1 MIKKININN
10 LGLFKNFQWDV
21 AIRSNP
27 GNNII
32 PLNKENIL
40 YGRNYSGKTT
50 LSRII
55 RALETKELSPKYL
68 NPEFEII
75 LTDNSTIDQSNFHEN
90 TLNVRCFNEDFIKEN
105 LSFIIN
111 PDSEIKPFAILGE
124 NSEIEAQ
131 IEAIKNELGDSN
143 EDSKT
148 IKYKEL
154 ADLSELAS
162 THNTDLIGLKRTLDT
177 QLTNKATGNT
187 DSIKQQ
193 HLKFG
198 DINYNKTKL
207 LHEINEVLLPAFTSI
222 DANKETTNLEQINEI
237 EKISVAHSVNFINAY
252 ESELPEIKIALEQT
266 LLDNNKIAELLA
278 NSSIN
283 EWVKKGYDIH
293 SEDRNCTC
301 KFCGNLISE
310 SRWTE
315 LDNHFDEESKKLE
328 ETLNVFKEKI
338 AREIDSLSNIKL
350 ANKELFYISFHNELN
365 ECSESFNTQILNYKA
380 DLEFLLSKIDERLLS
395 IHIPIIY
402 DYTTTFS
409 QTDFSATIEL
419 YDDIKNRNNT
429 YSTELSGKISEA
441 KKELRLLEVKRFVNT
456 IQYSTQLQNIS
467 SKETEYTSKETER
480 KEVDDYIKLKEK
492 EIIELSRQLNNEEE
506 GARKVND
513 YLQNYFGHQNLELQ
527 AIEEEVDSDKKIRFN
542 IVRDG
547 NIAYHLS
554 EGECS
559 IISFCY
565 FMAKL
570 DDIHTAGE
578 KPIILI
584 DDPISSL
591 DSNHIFYVYSLINNE
606 LFVKKRFEQIFISTH
621 NLEFFKYLKMLK
633 FSKVDRQT
641 QSEYFLVNRF
651 ENKCNIS
658 LMPSY
663 LKDYVTEFNYLFHQ
677 IYKCAKHDTVSDLNL
692 DVFYNFGN
700 NLRKFL
706 EVYLFYKYPSKLNS
720 SDGNSSNN
728 KRLIK
733 FFGENQTVLL
743 IERITNEFSHLE
755 ENSGRSTQPID
766 VPEMKTVAEF
776 ILSSIRL
783 KDEEQYNA
791 LLESIGIAQVI
802 EQVTVNPNL
811 N

>member
-32 PLNKENIL
+32 PLNKENII

-68 NPEFEII
+68 NPEFEIL

-131 IEAIKNELGDSN
+131 IEAIKSELGDSN

-148 IKYKEL
+148 LKYKEL
-154 ADLSELAS
+154 DDLTELVGVQNAELTRLRRS
-162 THNTDLIGLKRTLDT
+162 LET
-177 QLTNKATGNT
+177 QLTNKATSAT

-198 DINYNKTKL
+198 DINYNKAKL
-207 LHEINEVLLPAFTSI
+207 QQEIDKVLLPAFTAI
-222 DANKETTNLEQINEI
+222 DASKESTNIEQIDEV
-237 EKISVAHSVNFINAY
+237 EKINVSHSVSFINIY
-252 ESELPEIKIALEQT
+252 ERELPEIKLVLEQA

-283 EWVKKGYDIH
+283 EWVKKGYDLH

-301 KFCGNLISE
+301 KFCGNPILE
-310 SRWTE
+310 SRWKE

-328 ETLNVFKEKI
+328 DTLNVCKVKI
-338 AREIDSLSNIKL
+338 AREIDAISNIKL
-350 ANKELFYISFHNELN
+350 PNKDLFYISFHSELN
-365 ECSESFNTQILNYKA
+365 ECSDSFNSHILNYKA
-380 DLEFLLSKIDERLLS
+380 DLEFLLSKIDERLLL
-395 IHIPIIY
+395 IHSPITY

-409 QTDFSATIEL
+409 QTDFSATVEL
-419 YDDIKNRNNT
+419 YNDIKNRNNA
-429 YSTELSGKISEA
+429 YSNELSGKISEA
-441 KKELRLLEVKRFVNT
+441 KKELRLLEVKRFVDT
-456 IQYSTQLQNIS
+456 IQYSTQLQNIAN
-467 SKETEYTSKETER
+467 KEIEFTSKETER

-542 IVRDG
+542 IVRNGD
-547 NIAYHLS
+547 IAYHLS

-570 DDIHTAGE
+570 DDIHTAGQ

-591 DSNHIFYVYSLINNE
+591 DSNHIFYIYSLINSE
-606 LFVKKRFEQIFISTH
+606 LFIKDRFEQIFISTH
-621 NLEFFKYLKMLK
+621 NLDFLKYLKRLK
-633 FSKVDRQT
+633 LTRNQH
-641 QSEYFLVNRF
+641 EYFIINRYSDYS
-651 ENKCNIS
+651 EIAI
-658 LMPSY
+658 MPNY
-663 LKDYVTEFNYLFHQ
+663 LKNYITEFNFLFEQ
-677 IYKCAKHDTVSDLNL
+677 IYNCAKAEIITDENHHIY
-692 DVFYNFGN
+692 YNFGN
-700 NLRKFL
+700 NARKFL
-706 EVYLFYKYPSKLNS
+706 EALLFYKYPSK
-720 SDGNSSNN
+720 
-728 KRLIK
+728 I
-733 FFGENQTVLL
+733 ENQTQNANSKRLL
-743 IERITNEFSHLE
+743 KYFGDDQQATLLTDRVNNELSHLE
-755 ENSGRSTQPID
+755 EIFDRGMNPIEI
-766 VPEMKTVAEF
+766 PEIKRVAQF
-776 ILSSIRL
+776 ILDKMAF

-791 LLESIGIAQVI
+791 LLESIGISQAI
-802 EQVTVNPNL
+802 EQVTENPNL

>member
-1 MIKKININN
+1 MIKRININN
-10 LGLFKNFQWDV
+10 VGLFKNFQWNA

-27 GNNII
+27 GNN
-32 PLNKENIL
+32 PVELKKENIF

-55 RALETKELSPKYL
+55 RALETKEISSKYL

-75 LTDNSTIDQSNFHEN
+75 LFDNSRIDQSNFHEN
-90 TLNVRCFNEDFIKEN
+90 ILNVRCFNEDFIKEN
-105 LSFIIN
+105 LNFIIN

-131 IEAIKNELGDSN
+131 IEVIKNELGDNN
-143 EDSKT
+143 ENSKT
-148 IKYKEL
+148 LKYKEL
-154 ADLSELAS
+154 ADLSELVGVQNAEL
-162 THNTDLIGLKRTLDT
+162 DRLKRTLET
-177 QLTNKATGNT
+177 QLTNKATVGT
-187 DSIKQQ
+187 ESIKQQ

-207 LHEINEVLLPAFTSI
+207 QHEINKILSPVFISI
-222 DANKETTNLEQINEI
+222 DESNESTNLEQIKEV
-237 EKISVAHSVNFINAY
+237 EKINVSQSINFANVY
-252 ESELPEIKIALEQT
+252 ERELSEITLALEQP

-278 NSSIN
+278 NSSLN
-283 EWVKKGYDIH
+283 EWVKKGYDLH
-293 SEDRNCTC
+293 SEDRNCSC
-301 KFCGNLISE
+301 KFCGNPIQS
-310 SRWTE
+310 SRWNE

-328 ETLNVFKEKI
+328 DTLNVFKFKLI
-338 AREIDSLSNIKL
+338 AEIDAITNIKL
-350 ANKELFYISFHNELN
+350 ANKDFFYISFHDELT
-365 ECSESFNTQILNYKA
+365 ECSNAFNSQILNYKA

-395 IHIPIIY
+395 IHSPIAY
-402 DYTTTFS
+402 DYTITFS
-409 QTDFSATIEL
+409 QEDFSAIIGL
-419 YDDIKNRNNT
+419 YNDIRNRNNV

-441 KKELRLLEVKRFVNT
+441 KKELRLLEIKRFVET
-456 IQYSTQLQNIS
+456 IQYSTQLQNIA
-467 SKETEYTSKETER
+467 SKVTENTNKETER

-506 GARKVND
+506 GARKVNG

-542 IVRDG
+542 IVRNG
-547 NIAYHLS
+547 EIAYHLS

-570 DDIHTAGE
+570 DDIHTAGQ

-591 DSNHIFYVYSLINNE
+591 DSNHIFYIYSLINNE

-633 FSKVDRQT
+633 FSKIDRQT

-651 ENKCNIS
+651 ENKCTIS

-677 IYKCAKHDTVSDLNL
+677 IYKCAKHDVVSDSNL
-692 DVFYNFGN
+692 DIFYNFGN

-776 ILSSIRL
+776 ILSSIEQ
-783 KDEEQYNA
+783 KDEEQYKA
-791 LLESIGIAQVI
+791 LLESIGIASVI
-802 EQVTVNPNL
+802 EQIALTSN
-811 N
+811 

>member
-27 GNNII
+27 GNNVIA
-32 PLNKENIL
+32 LNKENIF

-55 RALETKELSPKYL
+55 RALETKEISPKYL

-75 LTDNSTIDQSNFHEN
+75 LTDNSTIDQSNFREN
-90 TLNVRCFNEDFIKEN
+90 ILNVRCFNEDFIKEN

-111 PDSEIKPFAILGE
+111 PDSDIKPFAILGE

-131 IEAIKNELGDSN
+131 IEAIKNELGDNN

-148 IKYKEL
+148 LKYKEL
-154 ADLSELAS
+154 SDLSELTRAQI
-162 THNTDLIGLKRTLDT
+162 TELIGLKRLLDT
-177 QLTNKATGNT
+177 QLTNKATGNA
-187 DSIKQQ
+187 DSIKQE

-207 LHEINEVLLPAFTSI
+207 QQEINEVLLPAFTSI

-237 EKISVAHSVNFINAY
+237 EKISVSHSVNFTNGY
-252 ESELPEIKIALEQT
+252 ERELLEIKIALEQP
-266 LLDNNKIAELLA
+266 LLDDNKIAELLA
-278 NSSIN
+278 NASLN
-283 EWVKKGYDIH
+283 EWVKKGYDLH
-293 SEDRNCTC
+293 SEDRTCTC
-301 KFCGNLISE
+301 KFCGNAILE
-310 SRWTE
+310 SRWQQ

-328 ETLNVFKEKI
+328 DTLNVFKEKI
-338 AREIDSLSNIKL
+338 AREIDALSNIKL
-350 ANKELFYISFHNELN
+350 ANKDLFYISFHNEFN
-365 ECSESFNTQILNYKA
+365 ECSESFNSQILNYKA

-395 IHIPIIY
+395 IHSPIAY

-409 QTDFSATIEL
+409 QADFSATIEL
-419 YDDIKNRNNT
+419 YDDIKIRNNT

-441 KKELRLLEVKRFVNT
+441 KRELRLLEVKRFVDT
-456 IQYSTQLQNIS
+456 IQYSTQLQTIT
-467 SKETEYTSKETER
+467 SKETEHTSKETER

-506 GARKVND
+506 GAKKVNE

-527 AIEEEVDSDKKIRFN
+527 AIEEEIDSDKKIRFS
-542 IVRDG
+542 IVRNGD
-547 NIAYHLS
+547 IAYHLS

-570 DDIHTAGE
+570 DDIHTAGQ

-591 DSNHIFYVYSLINNE
+591 DSNHIFYIYSLINSE
-606 LFVKKRFEQIFISTH
+606 LFIKNRYEQIFISTH
-621 NLEFFKYLKMLK
+621 NLDFLKYLKRL
-633 FSKVDRQT
+633 RLTRNQH
-641 QSEYFLVNRF
+641 EYFIINRYQNYS
-651 ENKCNIS
+651 EIA
-658 LMPSY
+658 LMPNY
-663 LKDYVTEFNYLFHQ
+663 LKNYITEFNFLFEQ
-677 IYKCAKHDTVSDLNL
+677 IYKCAKAEIITDENHHIY
-692 DVFYNFGN
+692 YNFGN
-700 NLRKFL
+700 NARKFL
-706 EVYLFYKYPSKLNS
+706 EALLFYKYPSKIDNQTQNANS
-720 SDGNSSNN
+720 
-728 KRLIK
+728 KRLLK
-733 FFGENQTVLL
+733 YFGDDQQATLL
-743 IERITNEFSHLE
+743 TDRVNNELSHLE
-755 ENSGRSTQPID
+755 EIFDRGMNPIEI
-766 VPEMKTVAEF
+766 PEIKRVAQF
-776 ILSSIRL
+776 ILDKMAI

-791 LLESIGIAQVI
+791 LRESIGIEVLEEVI
-802 EQVTVNPNL
+802 VN
-811 N
+811 

>member
-1 MIKKININN
+1 MIKRININN
-10 LGLFKNFQWDV
+10 VGLFKNFQWNA

-27 GNNII
+27 GNN
-32 PLNKENIL
+32 PVELKKENIF

-55 RALETKELSPKYL
+55 RALETKEISSKYL

-75 LTDNSTIDQSNFHEN
+75 LFDNSRIDQSNFHEN
-90 TLNVRCFNEDFIKEN
+90 ILNVRCFNEDFIKEN
-105 LSFIIN
+105 LNFIIN

-131 IEAIKNELGDSN
+131 IEVIKNELGDNN
-143 EDSKT
+143 ENSKT
-148 IKYKEL
+148 LKYKEL
-154 ADLSELAS
+154 ADLSELVGVQNAEL
-162 THNTDLIGLKRTLDT
+162 DRLKRTLET
-177 QLTNKATGNT
+177 QLTNKATVGT
-187 DSIKQQ
+187 ESIKQQ

-207 LHEINEVLLPAFTSI
+207 QHEINKILSPVFTSI
-222 DANKETTNLEQINEI
+222 DESNESTNLEQIKEV
-237 EKISVAHSVNFINAY
+237 EKINVSQSINFANVY
-252 ESELPEIKIALEQT
+252 ERELSEITLALEQP

-278 NSSIN
+278 NSSLN
-283 EWVKKGYDIH
+283 EWVKKGYDLH
-293 SEDRNCTC
+293 SEDRNCSC
-301 KFCGNLISE
+301 KFCGNPIQA
-310 SRWTE
+310 SRWNE

-328 ETLNVFKEKI
+328 DTLNVFKFKLI
-338 AREIDSLSNIKL
+338 AEIDAITNIKL
-350 ANKELFYISFHNELN
+350 ANKDFFYISFHDELT
-365 ECSESFNTQILNYKA
+365 ECSNAFNSQILNYKA

-395 IHIPIIY
+395 IHSPIAY
-402 DYTTTFS
+402 DYTITFS
-409 QTDFSATIEL
+409 QEDFSAIIGL
-419 YDDIKNRNNT
+419 YNDIRNRNNV

-441 KKELRLLEVKRFVNT
+441 KKELRLLEIKRFVET
-456 IQYSTQLQNIS
+456 IQYSTQLQNIA
-467 SKETEYTSKETER
+467 SKVTENTNKETER

-506 GARKVND
+506 GVRKVNG

-542 IVRDG
+542 IVRNG
-547 NIAYHLS
+547 EIAYHLS

-570 DDIHTAGE
+570 DDIHTAGQ

-591 DSNHIFYVYSLINNE
+591 DSNHIFYIYSLINNE

-633 FSKVDRQT
+633 FSKIDRQT

-651 ENKCNIS
+651 ENKCTIS

-677 IYKCAKHDTVSDLNL
+677 IYKCAKHDVVSDSNL
-692 DVFYNFGN
+692 DIFYNFGN

-776 ILSSIRL
+776 ILSSIEQ
-783 KDEEQYNA
+783 KDEEQYKA
-791 LLESIGIAQVI
+791 LLESIGIASVI
-802 EQVTVNPNL
+802 EQIALTSN
-811 N
+811 

>member
-55 RALETKELSPKYL
+55 RALETKELSSKYL
-68 NPEFEII
+68 DPEFEII
-75 LTDNSTIDQSNFHEN
+75 LSNNSTIDQSNFHEN

-131 IEAIKNELGDSN
+131 IEAIKSELGDSN

-148 IKYKEL
+148 LKYKEL
-154 ADLSELAS
+154 DDLTELVGVQNAELTRLRRS
-162 THNTDLIGLKRTLDT
+162 LET
-177 QLTNKATGNT
+177 QLTNKATSAT

-198 DINYNKTKL
+198 DINYNKAKL
-207 LHEINEVLLPAFTSI
+207 QQEIDKVLLPAFTAI
-222 DANKETTNLEQINEI
+222 DASKESTNIEQIDEV
-237 EKISVAHSVNFINAY
+237 EKINVSHSVSFINIY
-252 ESELPEIKIALEQT
+252 ERELPEIKLVLEQT

-283 EWVKKGYDIH
+283 EWVKKGYDLH

-301 KFCGNLISE
+301 KFCGNPILE
-310 SRWTE
+310 SRWKE

-328 ETLNVFKEKI
+328 DTLNVCKVKI
-338 AREIDSLSNIKL
+338 AREIDAISNIKL
-350 ANKELFYISFHNELN
+350 PNKDLFYISFHSELN
-365 ECSESFNTQILNYKA
+365 ECSDSFNSHILNYKA
-380 DLEFLLSKIDERLLS
+380 DLEFLLSKIDERLLL
-395 IHIPIIY
+395 IHSPITY

-409 QTDFSATIEL
+409 QTDFSATVEL
-419 YDDIKNRNNT
+419 YNDIKNRNNA
-429 YSTELSGKISEA
+429 YSNELSGKISEA
-441 KKELRLLEVKRFVNT
+441 KKELRLLEVKRFVDT
-456 IQYSTQLQNIS
+456 IQYSTQLQNIAN
-467 SKETEYTSKETER
+467 KEIEFTSKETER

-542 IVRDG
+542 IVRNGD
-547 NIAYHLS
+547 IAYHLS

-591 DSNHIFYVYSLINNE
+591 DSNHIFYIYSLINNE
-606 LFVKKRFEQIFISTH
+606 LFIKKRFEQIFISTH

-651 ENKCNIS
+651 ENKCTIS

-706 EVYLFYKYPSKLNS
+706 EVYLFYKYPSKLNT

-776 ILSSIRL
+776 ILSTIRL
-783 KDEEQYNA
+783 KDEQQYNA
-791 LLESIGIAQVI
+791 LLESIGISQVI
-802 EQVTVNPNL
+802 EQATVNPNL

>member
-10 LGLFKNFQWDV
+10 LGLFKNFQWDA
-21 AIRSNP
+21 AIRTNP

-32 PLNKENIL
+32 TFNKENIL

-50 LSRII
+50 LSRVI
-55 RALETKELSPKYL
+55 RALETKEISSKYRD
-68 NPEFEII
+68 PEFEII
-75 LTDNSTIDQSNFHEN
+75 LSDNSRIDQSTFHDN
-90 TLNVRCFNEDFIKEN
+90 ILNVRCFNEDFIKEN

-124 NSEIEAQ
+124 NSEIEAR

-143 EDSKT
+143 EESKT
-148 IKYKEL
+148 LKYKEL

-162 THNTDLIGLKRTLDT
+162 AQNTDLIGLKKTLDT

-207 LHEINEVLLPAFTSI
+207 QQEINEVLLPAFTSI
-222 DANKETTNLEQINEI
+222 DTNKETINLEQINEI
-237 EKISVAHSVNFINAY
+237 EKISVSHSVNFINAY
-252 ESELPEIKIALEQT
+252 ESEVPKIKIALEQA
-266 LLDNNKIAELLA
+266 LLENNKIAELLA
-278 NSSIN
+278 SSSIN
-283 EWVKKGYDIH
+283 EWVKKGYDLH

-301 KFCGNLISE
+301 KFCGNPILE
-310 SRWTE
+310 SRWKE

-328 ETLNVFKEKI
+328 DTLNVFKVKI
-338 AREIDSLSNIKL
+338 AREIHAISNIKL
-350 ANKELFYISFHNELN
+350 PNKDLFYISFHNELN
-365 ECSESFNTQILNYKA
+365 ECSESFNSHILNYKA

-395 IHIPIIY
+395 IHSPLTY
-402 DYTTTFS
+402 DYTTVFS
-409 QTDFSATIEL
+409 QEDFSATIEL
-419 YDDIKNRNNT
+419 YDIIKNRNNA
-429 YSTELSGKISEA
+429 YSNELSGKISEA
-441 KKELRLLEVKRFVNT
+441 KKELRLLEVKRFVDTVQFSN
-456 IQYSTQLQNIS
+456 QVQNITN
-467 SKETEYTSKETER
+467 KETDYTSKETER
-480 KEVDDYIKLKEK
+480 KGVDDYIKLKEK

-506 GARKVND
+506 GARKVNG

-527 AIEEEVDSDKKIRFN
+527 AIEEEVESDKKIRFN
-542 IVRDG
+542 IVRNGD
-547 NIAYHLS
+547 IAYHLS

-570 DDIHTAGE
+570 DDIHTAGQ

-591 DSNHIFYVYSLINNE
+591 DSNHIFYIYSLINNE
-606 LFVKKRFEQIFISTH
+606 LFVKERFEQIFISTH

-633 FSKVDRQT
+633 FSKLDRQT

-651 ENKCNIS
+651 ENKCTIS

-677 IYKCAKHDTVSDLNL
+677 IYKCAKHDVVSDLNL
-692 DVFYNFGN
+692 DIFYNFGN

-776 ILSSIRL
+776 ILSSIES
-783 KDEEQYNA
+783 KDEEQYSA
-791 LLESIGIAQVI
+791 LLESIGIAPIVERI
-802 EQVTVNPNL
+802 NATPNL